1 MQSSSPKGRPA
12 PRRATGVASAFAL
25 AAAAAIL
32 SPVPAAAQGGPEA
45 TAKFLKTVENTTRS
59 IRDARDQ
66 VQKTVD
72 VYSSII
78 NMTAKDTKD
87 AYKDLGKQVAEC
99 DKKVAGVG
107 PKVDEM
113 NAEAATYFAAWKA
126 ATASITDPDLRK
138 RGDARLADSQ
148 GQLAKIAAAGRDTRQ
163 TFDGMMTEIKDQAAF
178 LGHDLNPTA
187 IAALKGDAVK
197 LNDHAKTTLAKID
210 AVAKMYDEYVSSMR
224 P

>member
-1 MQSSSPKGRPA
+1 MLRLSAGSRPV
-12 PRRATGVASAFAL
+12 PGLATTVALAFAL

-32 SPVPAAAQGGPEA
+32 LPAPAAAQEGPEA
-45 TAKFLKTVENTTRS
+45 TQRFLKTIENATRS
-59 IRDARDQ
+59 IREAQDQ

-72 VYSSII
+72 VYNSII

-99 DKKVAGVG
+99 DKKVTNIS

-113 NAEAATYFAAWKA
+113 NAEAATYFAGRKA
-126 ATASITDPDLRK
+126 ATASISDPDLRK
-138 RGDARLADSQ
+138 RGDQRLADSQ
-148 GQLAKIAAAGRDTRQ
+148 AQLAKIAAAGRDTRQ
-163 TFDGMMTEIKDQAAF
+163 TFEGMMTEIKDQSAF

-187 IAALKGDAVK
+187 IAGLKNDAVK
-197 LNDHAKTTLAKID
+197 LNDHAKTTLSKID